1 MTATIFVK
9 NGLLITV
16 NKKREII
23 KDGAVAIKDDKILAV
38 GKTEDLNKEYGNADF
53 ILDAKNKAIMPGLIN
68 LHYHSH
74 FFTRGLFQS
83 ETPDKTL
90 DELLCEFFYPLAK
103 KMSPEDVHAEA
114 AIAYVDSIKSGTTCV
129 NDIYWRIGALADAAN
144 ETGLRAVI
152 CSEAL
157 DIVESENIADNEK
170 GFLEKNNLANGRI
183 KIWFGIEWLPVCS
196 NEMVMKVREL
206 ANKYKTGIHI
216 HLNESMWE
224 IEKCKK
230 MYGKRPIE
238 QAYNLGVLG
247 EDCVAAHCVW
257 VADREMR
264 ILKDTKTHVVH
275 NPVSNLIL
283 ANGFARIP
291 EMQAIG
297 INVGLGTDAPNNNSD
312 MFETMKFASLIQKG
326 FKLDITQMPYD
337 TVFEMATINGAKALG
352 MEKEIGSLEVGKK
365 ADLILVNLRSTK
377 FEPVLLGQLSN
388 IIPNMVYSAHGENV
402 DTSIIDGK
410 IVMQNRELKT
420 VDEEKVIDNAK
431 VTMNS
436 VMNKIF

>member
-1 MTATIFVK
+1 
-9 NGLLITV
+9 
-16 NKKREII
+16 
-23 KDGAVAIKDDKILAV
+23 KIVAV
-38 GKTEDLNKEYGNADF
+38 GNTEDLKKDHSNADVV
-53 ILDAKNKAIMPGLIN
+53 IDAKNKAIMPGLIN
-68 LHYHSH
+68 LHFHSH

-83 ETPDKTL
+83 ETPEKTL

-103 KMSPEDVHAEA
+103 KMSPEDVFAEA
-114 AIAYVDSIKSGTTCV
+114 SIAYVDSIKSGTTCV

-157 DIVESENIADNEK
+157 DKVESENIEDNEK

-206 ANKYKTGIHI
+206 ANKYKTGIHV

-224 IEKCKK
+224 VEKCKK
-230 MYGKRPIE
+230 MFGKRPIE
-238 QAYNLGVLG
+238 QAYDLGVLG

-257 VADREMR
+257 VSDREMR
-264 ILKDTKTHVVH
+264 ILKDTNTHVVH

-291 EMQAIG
+291 EMLSTG

-312 MFETMKFASLIQKG
+312 MFETMKLASIMQKG
-326 FKLDITQMPYD
+326 YKLDITQMSYD
-337 TVFEMATINGAKALG
+337 TVIEMATINGAKALG
-352 MEKEIGSLEVGKK
+352 MEKEIGSIEIGKK
-365 ADLILVNLRSTK
+365 ADMILVNLRSTK
-377 FEPVLLGQLSN
+377 FEPIVLGQFSN

-431 VTMNS
+431 KTMNS
-436 VMNKIF
+436 VVNKIF